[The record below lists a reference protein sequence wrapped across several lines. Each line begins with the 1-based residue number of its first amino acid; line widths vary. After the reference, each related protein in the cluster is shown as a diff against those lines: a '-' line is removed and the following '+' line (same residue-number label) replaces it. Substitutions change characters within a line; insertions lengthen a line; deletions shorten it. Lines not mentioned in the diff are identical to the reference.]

1 MNQIQLF
8 ENKQIRTAWD
18 AETEEWYF
26 SVQDIVSAL
35 TDTVDAKDYIKK
47 MKKRDPELNS
57 NWGTICPLVE
67 MQAAD
72 GKKRKIQAAT
82 MQGMFRIIQ
91 SIPSPKAEPFKI
103 WMAEV
108 AKERIDQVQNPELS
122 IEQAMRDYR
131 RLGYSEEW
139 INTRLQSIQFRKELT
154 DQWKKAGVKEG
165 LEYAILTNLMTKEWS
180 GKTVAQYKS
189 FKGLKKENLRDN
201 MTNIEL
207 ALNILAEASAS
218 EISKAKEP
226 DGLQQSQNVALEG
239 AKVAKEARKNIER
252 RTGKSA
258 ISPLNAKA
266 LPGRMDN
273 DMLDEKKIEESTK
286 KLPKNE

>member
-1 MNQIQLF
+1 MNKIQLF
-8 ENKQIRTAWD
+8 ENQKIRTAWD

-26 SVQDIVSAL
+26 SVQDIVAVL

-47 MKKRDPELNS
+47 MKKRDPDLNS

-67 MQAAD
+67 MQAAG

-154 DQWKKAGVKEG
+154 DQWKKAGINEG

-180 GKTVAQYKS
+180 GKTVAQYKN

-226 DGLQQSQNVALEG
+226 DGFEQSQDVAIEG

-252 RTGKSA
+252 RTGKPA

-266 LPGRMDN
+266 LPNRMDN
-273 DMLDEKKIEESTK
+273 IIL
-286 KLPKNE
+286 NENND

>member
-1 MNQIQLF
+1 MENKLQLF
-8 ENKQIRTAWD
+8 ENQRIRTAWN

-26 SVQDIVSAL
+26 SVQDIVAVL

-47 MKKRDPELNS
+47 MKKRDPALNS
-57 NWGTICPLVE
+57 NWGTICPLVK
-67 MQAAD
+67 MQTAD
-72 GKKRKIQAAT
+72 GKKRKVQAAT

-103 WMAEV
+103 WMAEEV
-108 AKERIDQVQNPELS
+108 KERIDQVQDPERS

-131 RLGYSEEW
+131 HLGYSEEW

-154 DQWKKAGVKEG
+154 DQWKKAGVTEG

-180 GKTVAQYKS
+180 GKTVSEYKN
-189 FKGLKKENLRDN
+189 FKGLKKESLRDN
-201 MTNIEL
+201 MTGIEL

-226 DGLQQSQNVALEG
+226 DGFEQSQNVALEG

-258 ISPLNAKA
+258 ISPLNAKV
-266 LPGRMDN
+266 LPGRMDDKALPEN
-273 DMLDEKKIEESTK
+273 KK
-286 KLPKNE
+286 KLK